1 MTENEKNKKFKKIKD
16 LKHRGKI
23 GFASGAIIALLLTHK
38 GCVLQKGCQKTEL
51 ENPEDFKKYIHSLEI
66 EFKNPLELIF
76 KEPIKV
82 DICNKTCDKICNK
95 KQVKV
100 VEKKVVTPKEIVV
113 TQKQEKVVEQQ
124 IIEEQVIEPKTINTN
139 VFAPKIT
146 IVNPTQEKVVQ
157 EKIIR
162 EERIKE
168 KVIIEQITETKE
180 KECPKE
186 KQPKE
191 KQPKEKEKHPKEK
204 ECPKKKEGIIG
215 IIEVV
220 EVVLPP
226 KEESKIPILE
236 EIAKENQ
243 KEIQRGNAYQMGAQA
258 GATQCYEDGAL
269 NRTFNNNPQIDLSN
283 FDEDARKEYIAGFK
297 EYYTSS
303 GYQDGQALTGGTIE
317 HIEIIDYNE
326 NVSSQKKGNNNIAG
340 LNDLKETLYNSE
352 EIPSVDNS
360 YLEEKELPTVNES
373 NIPSGFYEKDGKI
386 YDENGY
392 EVQSFAESSN
402 ENISTNVSNEVLQEQ
417 NETYLNNKTYVD
429 EKGIKTTEEII
440 MEPGFYEKD
449 NKFYNK
455 NNSEIQFNEPK
466 ESTNVNQDIAALQ
479 TLREVLNDSIDN
491 SNEIGY
497 AKTL

>member
-23 GFASGAIIALLLTHK
+23 GFVSGTIIALLFTHK

-51 ENPEDFKKYIHSLEI
+51 ENPEDFKKYINSLEI
-66 EFKNPLELIF
+66 EFKNPLELVF

-82 DICNKTCDKICNK
+82 DICNKNCNKTCDK

-100 VEKKVVTPKEIVV
+100 VEKKVITPKEIVV
-113 TQKQEKVVEQQ
+113 TPKQEKVVEQQ
-124 IIEEQVIEPKTINTN
+124 VIEEQVIEPKTINTN

-146 IVNPTQEKVVQ
+146 IVNPTPEKVV
-157 EKIIR
+157 R

-168 KVIIEQITETKE
+168 KVIIEKPVKPEKPVKCE
-180 KECPKE
+180 KE
-186 KQPKE
+186 
-191 KQPKEKEKHPKEK
+191 
-204 ECPKKKEGIIG
+204 EGIIG

-226 KEESKIPILE
+226 KEETKIPILE

-269 NRTFNNNPQIDLSN
+269 NRTYNNNPQIDLSN

-326 NVSSQKKGNNNIAG
+326 NVIEQKKENNNITG
-340 LNDLKETLYNSE
+340 LNDLRETLYNPVE
-352 EIPSVDNS
+352 TPFVDNT
-360 YLEEKELPTVNES
+360 YLEEKELPIVNES

-402 ENISTNVSNEVLQEQ
+402 ENISTNVSNEVLQDQ

-449 NKFYNK
+449 NKLYNK

-466 ESTNVNQDIAALQ
+466 ETTEEPTNINQDIAALQ
-479 TLREVLNDSIDN
+479 TLREVLNDSMDN

-497 AKTL
+497 AKTLQINM